1 VITCTRDEPFWLF
14 SFSDNGIGIQPE
26 YAERIFVIFQRLHE
40 RTAYPGTGIG
50 LAMSRKIVE
59 YFGGRIWLDTSYT
72 EGSRFLFTLPMPA
85 ETMNESLEDE
95 APDQQTPDDEI
106 PKEADD

>member
-1 VITCTRDEPFWLF
+1 MCGGDTPRRIVITCTRDEPFWLF
-14 SFSDNGIGIQPE
+14 SFSDNGIGVEPE

-50 LAMSRKIVE
+50 LAMTRKIIE

-85 ETMNESLEDE
+85 PPVDPPTEGET
-95 APDQQTPDDEI
+95 P
-106 PKEADD
+106 